1 MRKAI
6 ITINI
11 LLLLFSCK
19 SSELPNYGVD
29 TTLQGIKGNVLITD
43 PGSEIPKRERKEV
56 YVFEQF
62 FANSAQSDGNI
73 YKDIQAKLVRR
84 IVTNENGSFVLALP
98 TGRYSLLVGH
108 NGGYFAPEQDAFGNV
123 NPITVIDGEFIDID
137 IVIDSALTY

>member
-6 ITINI
+6 ITFGI
-11 LLLLFSCK
+11 LLFIIACK
-19 SSELPNYGVD
+19 STDLPNYGID
-29 TTLQGIKGNVLITD
+29 STLQGIKGNVLITD

-62 FANSAQSDGNI
+62 MANSAQSEGNI

-98 TGRYSLLVGH
+98 TGKYSLMVGH
-108 NGGYFAPEQDAFGNV
+108 SGGYFAPEKDAFGNV
-123 NPITVIDGEFIDID
+123 NPITVIDGEFVDVDVI
-137 IVIDSALTY
+137 IDSALTY